1 MVFKIGAAFK
11 GLATEL
17 VDKQKEEDKRV
28 DLLVDKA
35 LDLGTQRYY
44 QKKDKRDNKIEET
57 TELINQLSGYFG
69 GNLETAAS
77 IARGGKAHAEKM
89 MLYFEEGRKNGISA
103 SDIYT
108 YTPSGNQVGYDT
120 SEQFA
125 QALVKPVSF
134 EKPTMAQ
141 QTDSML
147 GSSMDV
153 AYNERLEEMKSLGLI
168 PNEVA
173 EATSYKFGKSSID
186 LSKLPTKP
194 QTLQEQYA
202 SNFRKLQNKDLSAE
216 ERDII
221 EDANVELI
229 TAIRK
234 MSIAKGAD
242 DSDSTLTFK
251 NNMDAYK
258 LIKQE
263 ALDSVGYSKG
273 TGGNPSTVRGP
284 NGEILIGDEADKVYN
299 EAINNAKV
307 NFVES
312 NLLNDD
318 GSYRSGG
325 EDIARVLNLG
335 SIVKNVQSRILGGE
349 QPTEGEEKKLSFDTT
364 QFGEGFAGA
373 KSFTNALFKQRL
385 NSMNVFDANNF
396 NAMMQKTGEDLV
408 KNYGISIEDANQI
421 INNEIR
427 LRKAELEEMN
437 KNKFQF
443 VLEGGEK
450 PKEENK
456 QEVKKVDI
464 GVDRKSKGRNL
475 TRRQDTNQNEVPP
488 PIITKGRRGDRR
500 K

>member
-57 TELINQLSGYFG
+57 TELINRISGYFD

-108 YTPSGNQVGYDT
+108 YTPSGNQVGFDT
-120 SEQFA
+120 TEQFA

-216 ERDII
+216 ERNII
-221 EDANVELI
+221 EDANIELI

-234 MSIAKGAD
+234 ISVAKSAD
-242 DSDSTLTFK
+242 DSDSTLTFN
-251 NNMDAYK
+251 NNMAAYK

-299 EAINNAKV
+299 EAVNNAKV

-335 SIVKNVQSRILGGE
+335 SIVKNVQSRILGAE
-349 QPTEGEEKKLSFDTT
+349 QPTDKPAKKQALNTDDFGQGLEGAK
-364 QFGEGFAGA
+364 GFAEA
-373 KSFTNALFKQRL
+373 MLKNQ
-385 NSMNVFDANNF
+385 NIF
-396 NAMMQKTGEDLV
+396 NDSKMQQLGQILTES
-408 KNYGISIEDANQI
+408 YGISSEDANQI
-421 INNEIR
+421 INSQIT
-427 LRKAELEEMN
+427 LREDELKKEEEN
-437 KNKFQF
+437 RFKFEREDRDKDKEVVKQ
-443 VLEGGEK
+443 VVKKEDKGVDAGRRRK
-450 PKEENK
+450 PKAPP
-456 QEVKKVDI
+456 
-464 GVDRKSKGRNL
+464 
-475 TRRQDTNQNEVPP
+475 PP
-488 PIITKGRRGDRR
+488 PIIPPQQGKRGDRGR
-500 K
+500 NR